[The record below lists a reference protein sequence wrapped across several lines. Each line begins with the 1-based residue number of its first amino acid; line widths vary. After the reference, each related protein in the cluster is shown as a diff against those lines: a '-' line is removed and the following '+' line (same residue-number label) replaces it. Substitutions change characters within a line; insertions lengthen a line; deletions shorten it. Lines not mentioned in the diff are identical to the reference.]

1 MEPRTSRPLQLA
13 LAVDGHSMFYA
24 QQKLGWFFDPRRLL
38 AYANRQPAM
47 ELGSAFWYA
56 GLKDPTDQRPFR
68 DALTSM
74 GYTVRTRPLR
84 ELPSGGGE
92 LDQHRPTD
100 SRNPDSRNPDSRN
113 PDSRH
118 ADSRHGEQRHYVRAN
133 LDVEIA
139 IDLLCV
145 APRTDE
151 VWLLS
156 GSRDLDRL
164 LEVLRAQGLR
174 VTVITTDGMVARE
187 LRNAADRFVE
197 MASLRQ
203 ELEKSEAHHHPVFMR
218 SDSGATPS
226 PRPRPHPAAVE
237 LTNS

>member
-1 MEPRTSRPLQLA
+1 MEPRTARPLQLA

-38 AYANRQPAM
+38 AYANSQPAM

-100 SRNPDSRNPDSRN
+100 SRNPDSRNP
-113 PDSRH
+113 
-118 ADSRHGEQRHYVRAN
+118 DSRHGEQRHYVRAN

-197 MASLRQ
+197 MASLRK
-203 ELEKSEAHHHPVFMR
+203 ELEKSEAHHQPVFMR
-218 SDSGATPS
+218 SDSGATPA
-226 PRPRPHPAAVE
+226 PRPAPTPR
-237 LTNS
+237 S